1 MQLGTFRVIAE
12 PGGFGRCHWR
22 EARGFR
28 AYRWRRGRG
37 ACPRDRQARMDQRE
51 RADKIEP
58 TLAAE
63 PIENA
68 EASEPTD
75 PTDRIE
81 PAEPM
86 DRIEPDEPIDRIDPL
101 DPMLKMEPADPGER
115 DEPAGICITIFWQA
129 RHQPDI
135 SGLVLPRGR
144 IAPGNSRTER
154 HTHMPLC
161 AWHGRAA
168 R

>member
-1 MQLGTFRVIAE
+1 
-12 PGGFGRCHWR
+12 
-22 EARGFR
+22 
-28 AYRWRRGRG
+28 
-37 ACPRDRQARMDQRE
+37 MDQRE

-101 DPMLKMEPADPGER
+101 DPMLKMEPEDPGER
-115 DEPAGICITIFWQA
+115 DEPAEICITTFWQA
-129 RHQPDI
+129 GDQPGHL
-135 SGLVLPRGR
+135 GLSAATWPHRV
-144 IAPGNSRTER
+144 
-154 HTHMPLC
+154 
-161 AWHGRAA
+161 WGRAA
-168 R
+168 ADARVLDAVGNA